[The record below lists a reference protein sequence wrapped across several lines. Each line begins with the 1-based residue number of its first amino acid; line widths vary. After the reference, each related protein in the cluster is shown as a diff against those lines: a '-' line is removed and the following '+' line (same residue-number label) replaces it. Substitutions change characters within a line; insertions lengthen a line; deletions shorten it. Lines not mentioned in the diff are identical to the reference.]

1 MGAGL
6 RALRLGVVAPPW
18 YTIPPSGYG
27 GIEWL
32 CHWLV
37 EGLVARGHDVVLVA
51 AGESPTSARL
61 ARSYDEPPTAR
72 LGQALPELVHAAT
85 AYEAL
90 KVYDLDLVHDHSAA
104 GPLLAPGR
112 QIPTVVT
119 AHGPVD
125 GELGDYY
132 RHLSGAI
139 SLVAIS
145 DDQRRAAPDLPWVA
159 TVHNAI
165 PVGEYP
171 FCDAK
176 DDYLLFLGRMSPDK
190 APHLAIEAARA
201 ARRRLVIAGKCN
213 EEAEKRYFAERVL
226 PLLGPD
232 TEWLGEA
239 DAATKKELLARAHCL
254 LFPIR
259 WREPFGIVM
268 VEAMACGTPVVALA
282 GGSVPEVVEHGV
294 SGFVCADPAEL
305 PEAIERA
312 GELDP
317 KDCRRR
323 AEHLFD
329 VPVMVEAYEKVYFSV
344 LDQARPFGA
353 APAGD
358 HGRGVW
364 GGEVTV

>member
-1 MGAGL
+1 M

-51 AGESPTSARL
+51 AGGSPTSARL

-85 AYEAL
+85 AYEVL

-104 GPLLAPGR
+104 GPLLAPAR
-112 QIPTVVT
+112 PVPTVVT

-125 GELGDYY
+125 GELGEYY

-145 DDQRRAAPDLPWVA
+145 NDQRRSAPDLPWVA
-159 TVHNAI
+159 TVYNAI
-165 PVGEYP
+165 PVAEYP
-171 FCDAK
+171 FSDSK

-201 ARRRLVIAGKCN
+201 AGRRLVIAGKCN
-213 EEAEKRYFAERVL
+213 EDAEKRYFAERVA

-239 DAATKKELLARAHCL
+239 DAATKKELLARARCL
-254 LFPIR
+254 LFPIQ

-268 VEAMACGTPVVALA
+268 AEAMACGTPVVALA

-294 SGFVCADPAEL
+294 TGYVCAEPSEL
-305 PEAIERA
+305 PAAIERA
-312 GELDP
+312 SELDP
-317 KDCRRR
+317 SACRRR
-323 AEHLFD
+323 AERLFD
-329 VPVMVEAYEKVYFSV
+329 VPVMVDAYERVYFSV
-344 LDQARPFGA
+344 LEEARARSGT
-353 APAGD
+353 PAGSD
-358 HGRGVW
+358 GRPVA